1 MAIHSLGMGEA
12 FSVERDLRC
21 MAEILVLMAA
31 APGGERSRM
40 SRASVLAA
48 DAVEEAR
55 AASMGQPARS
65 RVRWKRIG
73 LPVVLVVLGAAFS
86 LVNPNFLTV
95 TNLSNVA
102 RQYSPLALISIG
114 QTFVIINGGVD
125 LSVGALMALI
135 SVCTA
140 LAMLAWGF
148 LPGMLAGLALGTGIG
163 AISGLLVAR
172 TPIPPFIVT
181 LGALSIARGS
191 AFTISGGQPI
201 SGLPTPL
208 LWLGSGNLGPLP
220 VPAAIALAAFA
231 VAHIVF
237 TQTPFGFNT
246 LAIGGNEEASRLSG
260 VPVVRHK
267 GMAYALSGFLAASAG
282 LILTARTFSGQPTI
296 GESQELYAIA
306 AVVIGGTR
314 LGGGEGSLVQTF
326 LGVLIIAILGN
337 GLNLLNVSSFIQM
350 ILIGL
355 IIVLAVGTDFIRER
369 RG

>member
-1 MAIHSLGMGEA
+1 MSSP
-12 FSVERDLRC
+12 SVRT
-21 MAEILVLMAA
+21 
-31 APGGERSRM
+31 
-40 SRASVLAA
+40 A
-48 DAVEEAR
+48 DAVEEVR
-55 AASMGQPARS
+55 AAREGWPSRPRVQWRRISLPA
-65 RVRWKRIG
+65 
-73 LPVVLVVLGAAFS
+73 VLVALGVVFS
-86 LVNPNFLTV
+86 LVNHNFLTG

-114 QTFVIINGGVD
+114 QTFVILNGGID

-148 LPGMLAGLALGTGIG
+148 LPGMLAGLALGAGVG
-163 AISGLLVAR
+163 AVNGLLVAR

-181 LGALSIARGS
+181 LGALSVARGS

-208 LWLGSGNLGPLP
+208 LWLGSGTVGPVP
-220 VPAAIALAAFA
+220 VPAAIAIAAFA
-231 VAHIVF
+231 VAHTVL

-260 VPVVRHK
+260 VPVARHK
-267 GMAYALSGFLAASAG
+267 GMAYALSGLLAASAG

-314 LGGGEGSLVQTF
+314 LGGGEGSIVQTLF
-326 LGVLIIAILGN
+326 GVLIIAILGN

-355 IIVLAVGTDFIRER
+355 IIVLAVGADFIRER

>member
-1 MAIHSLGMGEA
+1 
-12 FSVERDLRC
+12 
-21 MAEILVLMAA
+21 
-31 APGGERSRM
+31 M

-48 DAVEEAR
+48 DAAEGSR
-55 AASMGQPARS
+55 AASTARPGIPW
-65 RVRWKRIG
+65 RRIG
-73 LPVVLVVLGAAFS
+73 LPAVVLVLAGVFS
-86 LVNPNFLTV
+86 LVNHNFLTV
-95 TNLSNVA
+95 GNLSNVA

-114 QTFVIINGGVD
+114 QTFVIINGGID

-148 LPGMLAGLALGTGIG
+148 LPGMLAGLALGTGVG
-163 AISGLLVAR
+163 GLNGVLVAR
-172 TPIPPFIVT
+172 TSIPPFIVT

-208 LWLGSGNLGPLP
+208 LWLGSGTLGPVP
-220 VPAAIALAAFA
+220 VPAAIALAAF
-231 VAHIVF
+231 VLAHLVL

-260 VPVVRHK
+260 VPVARHK

-282 LILTARTFSGQPTI
+282 VILTARTFSGQPTI

-314 LGGGEGSLVQTF
+314 LGGGEGSLGQTF
-326 LGVLIIAILGN
+326 LGLLIIAILGN

-350 ILIGL
+350 ILIGV
-355 IIVLAVGTDFIRER
+355 IIVLAVGTDFARGR

>member
-1 MAIHSLGMGEA
+1 
-12 FSVERDLRC
+12 
-21 MAEILVLMAA
+21 
-31 APGGERSRM
+31 M
-40 SRASVLAA
+40 SRASALATE
-48 DAVEEAR
+48 AVEEAR
-55 AASMGQPARS
+55 AAHTGPPDQPMLLWR
-65 RVRWKRIG
+65 RIG
-73 LPVVLVVLGAAFS
+73 LPAVLCVLGAVFS
-86 LVNPNFLTV
+86 LANHNFLTV
-95 TNLSNVA
+95 ANLSNVA
-102 RQYSPLALISIG
+102 RQYSPLALISVG
-114 QTFVIINGGVD
+114 QTFVIINGGID
-125 LSVGALMALI
+125 LSVGALMALV

-148 LPGMLAGLALGTGIG
+148 LPGVLAGLALGTGVG
-163 AISGLLVAR
+163 VVNGLLVAR

-208 LWLGSGNLGPLP
+208 LWLGSGTLGPVP
-220 VPAAIALAAFA
+220 VPAAIAMAAFV
-231 VAHIVF
+231 VAHVVL

-260 VPVVRHK
+260 VPVARHK

-350 ILIGL
+350 ILIGV
-355 IIVLAVGTDFIRER
+355 IIVLAVGTDFIRDA

>member
-1 MAIHSLGMGEA
+1 
-12 FSVERDLRC
+12 
-21 MAEILVLMAA
+21 
-31 APGGERSRM
+31 M
-40 SRASVLAA
+40 SRASVLTTE
-48 DAVEEAR
+48 AVDGTR
-55 AASMGQPARS
+55 AAAAGRPARPGVPW
-65 RVRWKRIG
+65 RRIG
-73 LPVVLVVLGAAFS
+73 LPVVLITLAAVFS
-86 LVNPNFLTV
+86 LANHNFLTV
-95 TNLSNVA
+95 ANFSNVA

-114 QTFVIINGGVD
+114 QTFVILNGGID

-148 LPGMLAGLALGTGIG
+148 LPGMLAGLVLGTGVG
-163 AISGLLVAR
+163 AANGLLVAR

-181 LGALSIARGS
+181 LGALSISRGS

-208 LWLGSGNLGPLP
+208 LWLGSGTLGPVP
-220 VPAAIALAAFA
+220 VPAALALAAFA
-231 VAHIVF
+231 LAHVVL

-260 VPVVRHK
+260 VPVARHK

-314 LGGGEGSLVQTF
+314 LGGGEGSVVQTLF
-326 LGVLIIAILGN
+326 GVLIIAILGN

-350 ILIGL
+350 ILIGV
-355 IIVLAVGTDFIRER
+355 IIILAVGTDFVRER
-369 RG
+369 GAGEP

>member
-1 MAIHSLGMGEA
+1 
-12 FSVERDLRC
+12 
-21 MAEILVLMAA
+21 
-31 APGGERSRM
+31 M
-40 SRASVLAA
+40 SRTSALPA
-48 DAVEEAR
+48 DAVEGAR
-55 AASMGQPARS
+55 TIDATRPARPEVPW
-65 RVRWKRIG
+65 RRIG
-73 LPVVLVVLGAAFS
+73 LPVVLLVLGAVFS
-86 LVNPNFLTV
+86 LVNHNFLTV

-114 QTFVIINGGVD
+114 QTFVIINGGID

-148 LPGMLAGLALGTGIG
+148 LPGMLAGLALGTGVG
-163 AISGLLVAR
+163 TVNGMLVAR

-208 LWLGSGNLGPLP
+208 LWLGSGTLGPVP
-220 VPAAIALAAFA
+220 VPAAVAIAAFL

-237 TQTPFGFNT
+237 TETPFGFNT

-260 VPVVRHK
+260 VPVAWHK
-267 GMAYALSGFLAASAG
+267 GMAYALSGFLAACAG

-314 LGGGEGSLVQTF
+314 LGGGEGSVVQTF

-355 IIVLAVGTDFIRER
+355 IIVLAVGTDFVRER
-369 RG
+369 RA

>member
-1 MAIHSLGMGEA
+1 
-12 FSVERDLRC
+12 
-21 MAEILVLMAA
+21 
-31 APGGERSRM
+31 M
-40 SRASVLAA
+40 SRASVLAT

-55 AASMGQPARS
+55 AARAGRAARPGAQ
-65 RVRWKRIG
+65 WKRIG
-73 LPVVLVVLGAAFS
+73 LPAVLVVLGVVFS

-95 TNLSNVA
+95 VNFSNVA
-102 RQYSPLALISIG
+102 RQYSPLALVSIG
-114 QTFVIINGGVD
+114 QTFVILNGGID

-148 LPGMLAGLALGTGIG
+148 LPGVLAGLALGTGVG
-163 AISGLLVAR
+163 AANGLLVAR

-208 LWLGSGNLGPLP
+208 LWLGSGTLGPVP
-220 VPAAIALAAFA
+220 VPAAIAIAAFA
-231 VAHIVF
+231 VAHLVL

-260 VPVVRHK
+260 VPVARAK
-267 GMAYALSGFLAASAG
+267 GLAYALSGFLAASAG

-326 LGVLIIAILGN
+326 FGVLIIAILGN

-350 ILIGL
+350 ILIGV
-355 IIVLAVGTDFIRER
+355 IIILAVGADFMHER

>member
-1 MAIHSLGMGEA
+1 
-12 FSVERDLRC
+12 
-21 MAEILVLMAA
+21 
-31 APGGERSRM
+31 M
-40 SRASVLAA
+40 SRASVLA
-48 DAVEEAR
+48 EEAAEGAR
-55 AASMGQPARS
+55 ATHADRLATPGVQWR
-65 RVRWKRIG
+65 RIG
-73 LPVVLVVLGAAFS
+73 LPAVLLVLAAVFS
-86 LVNPNFLTV
+86 AVNHNFMTV
-95 TNLSNVA
+95 ANLSNVA

-114 QTFVIINGGVD
+114 QTFVVLNGGID
-125 LSVGALMALI
+125 LSVGALMALT

-148 LPGMLAGLALGTGIG
+148 LPGMLAGLALGTGVG
-163 AISGLLVAR
+163 AVNGLLVAR

-191 AFTISGGQPI
+191 AFTISGGQPV

-208 LWLGSGNLGPLP
+208 LWLGAGTLGPVP
-220 VPAAIALAAFA
+220 VPAAIAMAAFA
-231 VAHIVF
+231 LAHIVL

-246 LAIGGNEEASRLSG
+246 VAIGGNEEASRLSG
-260 VPVVRHK
+260 IPVARHK

-314 LGGGEGSLVQTF
+314 LGGGVGSLVQTF

-350 ILIGL
+350 ILIGV